1 LHGLSTGNVMY
12 TGSPFGVPAG
22 GEVTRIL
29 DPVFQTWT
37 QPFAGLDPIG
47 GRSGCMFE
55 LDQIMKLGPIDT
67 YTLAATLPGAQW
79 EQKASLT
86 HSRFTLFVTLLPDG
100 KTLAIGSLL
109 TPELYDP
116 VTDTW
121 SDMADA
127 SEVRS
132 GHSSMVLLP
141 DARVL
146 TAGSSFSAEVYS
158 PAYYYNPDG
167 TLADRPEIT
176 SVSGP
181 LGPDVVQYGELFN
194 VVTPDAGQIDAI
206 RLIRLGAS
214 THGWNMG
221 QQSMK
226 LAFTL
231 TPIPGILEV
240 TAPQH
245 PFQAP
250 PGYFMLFVVV
260 NGVPSNA
267 AIVKLQI

>member
-1 LHGLSTGNVMY
+1 
-12 TGSPFGVPAG
+12 
-22 GEVTRIL
+22 
-29 DPVFQTWT
+29 
-37 QPFAGLDPIG
+37 
-47 GRSGCMFE
+47 MFE
-55 LDQIMKLGPIDT
+55 LDEIMKVGPLDT

-86 HSRFTLFVTLLPDG
+86 NSRFTLFVTVLPDG
-100 KTLAIGSLL
+100 KTLAIGSVL

-116 VTDTW
+116 DADTW
-121 SDMADA
+121 SEMADA

-141 DARVL
+141 DGRVL
-146 TAGSSFSAEVYS
+146 TGGPQFSVEVYS
-158 PAYYYNPDG
+158 PGYYFNSNG

-176 SVSGP
+176 SVSSVAGV
-181 LGPDVVQYGELFN
+181 DVVQYGETFQLAS
-194 VVTPDAGQIDAI
+194 PDAADIDAI
-206 RLIRLGAS
+206 RLMRLGAS

-245 PFQAP
+245 SFQAP